1 MHKKRIF
8 KFFKASLCAALAL
21 SMVFGD
27 LGSTLGISYAKQD
40 VKQADKVQV
49 EMDAKEEETDVT
61 EEEIAASNGL
71 AGSTKDGVIL
81 HAFCWSFK
89 TIKENMKDIAE
100 AGYTTVQ
107 TSPANACNDSHPQ
120 MKLYDPSKGT
130 DYDGSN
136 GCWWWH
142 YQPTDWTIGNYQ
154 LGTAEDYKAMCDEA
168 DKYGVKIITDVI
180 PNHTTPDPTASLSR
194 T

>member
-8 KFFKASLCAALAL
+8 KFFKATLCAALAL

-27 LGSTLGISYAKQD
+27 LGSTLGISYAKQE
-40 VKQADKVQV
+40 VKQADKGQV
-49 EMDAKEEETDVT
+49 EMDAKEQEMDVT

-71 AGSTKDGVIL
+71 ATSTKDGVIL

-107 TSPANACNDSHPQ
+107 TSPANACNDSYPKMQLWDRNQ
-120 MKLYDPSKGT
+120 MENRN
-130 DYDGSN
+130 YDGKE

-154 LGTAEDYKAMCDEA
+154 LGT
-168 DKYGVKIITDVI
+168 
-180 PNHTTPDPTASLSR
+180 
-194 T
+194 